1 MRDIG
6 DVLDR
11 FMDDSPELRGQRL
24 WVMFS
29 LSVLLVAAM
38 NAYAMVREPELIDIG
53 DVIEYTNEVVSIEG
67 TLISW
72 VDDPYGS
79 GESRMNLII
88 EDETGVIQLRWYRP
102 GEVPV
107 LGTKVTATGDVV
119 EWDGRMWL
127 QSLGPGALSWHE
139 SDVPDTPLIGIST
152 IANNPEAFA
161 GDSFI
166 VNGYLTKAVAPD
178 SSFTALYLG
187 DHPNYANSDHQI
199 RLIIHS
205 APGQQLEAGQ
215 KVEITAI
222 IQYEQREARWA
233 LHVEGPEIRIV
244 RTHVPESTEIGFDDI
259 SSWSYS
265 SGNLVSLVGEINGT
279 EIVGPDGYRACLRG
293 TGDISEY
300 EGERV
305 EFKGRL
311 LWSTTYVGW
320 CIDAGLTGD
329 IDLIDVN
336 DAEDLLLQLAED
348 PVSTVGASHNTTYV
362 ISGFAYGSSQME
374 TDKDTAIIVADGI
387 YPNMG
392 TKFDTIIPL
401 GMYSGWIE
409 DGQALVLNVSVNWI
423 SSSVEFHLFVN
434 GVTLVGDPP
443 QPQAFDWSKGAPEWY
458 DIDKR
463 MKITGNVV
471 EIDNETYLQREGSQQ
486 RILIDP
492 VFDSIGLDSIHE
504 NMTLTWTG
512 RLVEVADDV
521 NLAHRYLLQG
531 ADVADTDGDMLSD
544 EAEIALGYDPTD
556 EDSDDDGQS
565 DRDEVEN
572 QG

>member
-1 MRDIG
+1 MSGIG

-11 FMDDSPELRGQRL
+11 LMDDSPELRGQRL

-38 NAYAMVREPELIDIG
+38 NAYAMVREPEL
-53 DVIEYTNEVVSIEG
+53 VEVKNLVEYTNEVVSIEG

-72 VDDPYGS
+72 VEDPYGS
-79 GESRMNLII
+79 GDDRIDLIV
-88 EDETGVIQLRWYRP
+88 EDDTGVVELRWYRP
-102 GEVPV
+102 GEIPV
-107 LGTKVTATGDVV
+107 LGTKVTATGDVI
-119 EWDGRMWL
+119 EYEGRLWL
-127 QSLGPGALSWHE
+127 QSLGAGALSWDE
-139 SDVPDTPLIGIST
+139 SDVPETPLIGIST
-152 IANNPEAFA
+152 IANDPEAFA

-166 VNGYLTKAVAPD
+166 VNGYLTKAVSPD

-215 KVEITAI
+215 KVEITAVV
-222 IQYEQREARWA
+222 QYEQREARWA
-233 LHVEGPEIRIV
+233 LHTEGPEIRIV
-244 RTHVPESTEIGFDDI
+244 RTHTPESTEIGFDDI

-265 SGNLVSLVGEINGT
+265 SGNLVSIVGEINGT

-293 TGDISEY
+293 IGDISEY

-329 IDLIDVN
+329 VDLIDVN
-336 DAEDLLLQLAED
+336 DAEDLLLQLAEN
-348 PVSTVGASHNTTYV
+348 PVSTINASHNTTYV
-362 ISGFAYGSSQME
+362 VSGFAYGSSQME
-374 TDKDTAIIVADGI
+374 TDRDTAIIVADGI
-387 YPNMG
+387 YPNMD
-392 TKFDTIIPL
+392 TKFDAMIPL

-409 DGQALVLNVSVNWI
+409 DGQAIVLNVSVNWI
-423 SSSVEFHLFVN
+423 PSSVEFQLFVN
-434 GVTLVGDPP
+434 SLTLVGDPP

-463 MKITGNVV
+463 VKITGNVV
-471 EIDNETYLQREGSQQ
+471 DIEGETYLQREGSQQ
-486 RILIDP
+486 KILIDP

-521 NLAHRYLLQG
+521 NLAHRYLLQD
-531 ADVADTDGDMLSD
+531 ADVSDADGDMLSD
-544 EAEIALGYDPTD
+544 EAEIALGYSPDN
-556 EDSDDDGQS
+556 EDSDGDGES
-565 DRDEVEN
+565 DREEVEN